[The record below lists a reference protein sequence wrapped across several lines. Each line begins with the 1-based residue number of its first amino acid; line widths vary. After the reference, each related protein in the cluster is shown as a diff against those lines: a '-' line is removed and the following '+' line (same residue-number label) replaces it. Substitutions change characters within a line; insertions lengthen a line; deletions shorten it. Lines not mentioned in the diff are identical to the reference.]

1 MLLFNAP
8 TTCYS
13 EDETHIYPLE
23 RVGPSQNFGQAQKRH
38 ISVSEKLSFAT
49 KLQVA
54 PIAPCYL
61 NEPIIDT
68 SANDR
73 CILLLT
79 SMNNY
84 KSGSILSSV
93 L

>member
-1 MLLFNAP
+1 MDQTKTLAKP
-8 TTCYS
+8 
-13 EDETHIYPLE
+13 P
-23 RVGPSQNFGQAQKRH
+23 KRH